1 MDFFKCSG
9 WRKSMA
15 ITDPVVTEKRARGTA
30 AASFAFNSERAGLT
44 QRKAADEGKL
54 LRKLAQS

>member
-30 AASFAFNSERAGLT
+30 AASFAFNGERAGET
-44 QRKAADEGKL
+44 ATEVGAKL
-54 LRKLAQS
+54 NRSRRTP